1 MRIIGYLMTRGDRV
15 YYKNRYQYDK
25 CIKKKLLAIFIDFP

>member
-15 YYKNRYQYDK
+15 YYIIRYQYDK
-25 CIKKKLLAIFIDFP
+25 CMKKNLLAIFIDFH